1 MTRRGKTRAGFVC
14 LSWDKILFR
23 ARKVSGSGEEPDLEA
38 VCHIAEVTGT
48 TEVDAKGANVGG
60 AGSLDRS
67 HSRQSS
73 IDFDAVA
80 ISATPPG
87 GVSLHLRSS
96 PVCHDPAAIFT
107 VLRWLG
113 LFYACNPKAC

>member
-1 MTRRGKTRAGFVC
+1 M
-14 LSWDKILFR
+14 LFR
-23 ARKVSGSGEEPDLEA
+23 ARKVSGSGVEPDLET

-48 TEVDAKGANVGG
+48 TEADAKGANVGG
-60 AGSLDRS
+60 AGSLDRA

-96 PVCHDPAAIFT
+96 PVWQDPAAIFIIS
-107 VLRWLG
+107 RWLG
-113 LFYACNPKAC
+113 LFYARNAKSC